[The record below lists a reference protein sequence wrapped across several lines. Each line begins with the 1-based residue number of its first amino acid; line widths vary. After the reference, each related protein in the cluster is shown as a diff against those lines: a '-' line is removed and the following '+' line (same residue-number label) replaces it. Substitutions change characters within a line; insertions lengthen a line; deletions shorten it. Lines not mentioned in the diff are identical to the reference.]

1 MPAATELPARTDVAV
16 IGAGITGLS
25 AALHLARAGGE
36 VVVLDRGDAWG
47 EASGANAGTLSLQVK
62 HPRVMELMQMSL
74 DLWEQEAASFNREV
88 TRCGG
93 LRVAL
98 SYREV
103 DMLRTSVALQR
114 RRGFDI
120 DFLEGR
126 ALAVYAPWL
135 GDDVLA
141 ASACPRDAY
150 SMPLSAGPGLMK
162 AAAAAGVR
170 LVDRA
175 RVRAIDSADGYYLA
189 TAAGTVRCHILVIAA
204 GAWSGEIAT
213 MLGVALPLMVDVN
226 MLTITEPAPPV
237 LDRVVTHMGGVLS
250 LKQYANG
257 TCMIGGGW
265 QGRGSLASGEK
276 DIDHVRL
283 LHNLATAA
291 RVVPALRN
299 LGIQRCWS
307 GFESVARDALPV
319 LGRLP
324 GHRNVFIA
332 TGARGGYSLGPAL
345 GKVVAEL
352 ATTGIASVPTEPFD
366 PARLLS

>member
-1 MPAATELPARTDVAV
+1 MPAATALPARADVVV

-25 AALHLARAGGE
+25 AALHLARAGRD

-62 HPRVMELMQMSL
+62 HPQVMELMQVSL
-74 DLWEQEAASFNREV
+74 DLWERSDREV
-88 TRCGG
+88 VRSGG

-98 SYREV
+98 SSREV

-114 RRGFDI
+114 RRGFDVE
-120 DFLEGR
+120 FLEGR
-126 ALAVYAPWL
+126 ALADHAPWL
-135 GDDVLA
+135 GGEVLA

-150 SMPLSAGPGLMK
+150 SIPLSAGPGLIK
-162 AAAAAGVR
+162 AATAAGAR
-170 LVDRA
+170 LVDRTG
-175 RVRAIDSADGYYLA
+175 VRAIDPGDGCCLA
-189 TAAGTVRCHILVIAA
+189 TAAGAIRCHILVIAA
-204 GAWSGEIAT
+204 GAWSGEVAA
-213 MLGVALPLMVDVN
+213 MLGVDLPLMVDVN

-237 LDRVVTHMGGVLS
+237 LDRVVTHMGGLLS

-283 LHNLATAA
+283 LHNLTTAA

-307 GFESVARDALPV
+307 GFESVAPDALPV
-319 LGRLP
+319 LGPLP

-345 GKVVAEL
+345 GRVVAEL
-352 ATTGIASVPTEPFD
+352 ATTGTASVPAEPFD

>member
-1 MPAATELPARTDVAV
+1 MPAATALPSHSDIVV
-16 IGAGITGLS
+16 IGAGVTGLS
-25 AALHLARAGGE
+25 AALYLARAGRE

-47 EASGANAGTLSLQVK
+47 EASGANAGTLSLQIK
-62 HPRVMELMQMSL
+62 HPQVMELMQVSL
-74 DLWEQEAASFNREV
+74 DLWEQEAATFDRKV
-88 TRCGG
+88 TRSGG

-98 SYREV
+98 TRQEV

-114 RRGFDI
+114 SRGFDVE
-120 DFLEGR
+120 FLEGR
-126 ALAVYAPWL
+126 ALADFAPWL
-135 GDDVLA
+135 GDEVLA

-150 SMPLSAGPGLMK
+150 SIPLSCGPCLMK
-162 AAAAAGVR
+162 AATAAGVR
-170 LVDRA
+170 LVGHTG
-175 RVRAIDSADGYYLA
+175 VNAIHSGDGCRLA
-189 TAAGTVRCHILVIAA
+189 TPAGTIRCDILVIAA
-204 GAWSGEIAT
+204 GAWSGQAAT
-213 MLGVALPLMVDVN
+213 MLGVDLPLMVDVN

-237 LDRVVTHMGGVLS
+237 LDRIVTHMGGVLS

-265 QGRGSLASGEK
+265 QGRGSLASGVT

-299 LGIQRCWS
+299 LGILRCWS
-307 GFESVARDALPV
+307 GFESVAPDALPV
-319 LGRLP
+319 LGPLP
-324 GHRNVFIA
+324 GHPHVLIA

-345 GKVVAEL
+345 GKMVAEL
-352 ATTGIASVPTEPFD
+352 VTTGTACVPAAHFD